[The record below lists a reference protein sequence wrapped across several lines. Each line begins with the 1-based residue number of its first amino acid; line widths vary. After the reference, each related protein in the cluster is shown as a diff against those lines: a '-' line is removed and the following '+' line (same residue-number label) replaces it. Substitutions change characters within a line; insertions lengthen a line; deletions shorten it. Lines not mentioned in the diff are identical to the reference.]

1 MTRKK
6 RVCNINFIMGTIMA
20 ETLLIFFSLFSTVL
34 FIPVAALR
42 EKKNKRRSAAKQV
55 ASGNTMTT
63 TPPVDYQI
71 KTNPTRNMATRV
83 RPHNPHHF
91 NQISYPNY
99 NPHYANYFGSFHGLQ
114 AMQPQLAPR
123 AGVGPFNFPQGN
135 QFGHS
140 YIGPMQTVGGIRF
153 GQMNMQGNE
162 ACNGFTAYNN
172 PYGVVWRQN

>member
-1 MTRKK
+1 
-6 RVCNINFIMGTIMA
+6 MA
-20 ETLLIFFSLFSTVL
+20 ETLLIFCSLFSTVL

-71 KTNPTRNMATRV
+71 KTNLTRNIATRV

-91 NQISYPNY
+91 NQVSYPNY
-99 NPHYANYFGSFHGLQ
+99 NPHYANYFGSFHGRQ